1 MNRAITMIAYTLIP
15 IIAGCAST
23 GSHTSS
29 GREITN
35 IQESLSKGE
44 IRLTCDI
51 ACSGSWGAKR
61 KEMKSLYENE
71 LWEDL
76 ASTVAR
82 LGFRSD
88 QTYYYLG
95 RSAEGLGHRD
105 AARTYYKLAK
115 TSYKCDGFPFNNC
128 DGLVFPLM
136 LDERLKMLGP
146 KIAEAALL
154 ASPPIE
160 SVAHNKTDMDE
171 ESNDNRSTSKETPSD
186 SNRYIAASTPIKK
199 SKISAFVDLEYKPQA
214 ALLRDIETLKK
225 ETVVKKP
232 LETNSEYRSRIS
244 DLKRKYSKRAYQITL
259 PIRNGENKPDGL
271 AYFDP
276 ESNTLK
282 VSLPRAESNLLWL
295 KNSEERDLKW
305 VTMSYIELG
314 KANIDSGSYTASN
327 KLGVTVEVSKLEYE
341 SNGIAVLTTATSDY
355 SADNTQSFTI
365 NMEREAAKN
374 LLSKGKVRL
383 NLMMDEG
390 YMEDDESPFI
400 FNSDYEH
407 EPKIDK
413 PIHFVERKYMLPV
426 RLIEMSLLDQSDSV
440 IYKING
446 SQIITDATKN

>member
-1 MNRAITMIAYTLIP
+1 MSRTIKLIAYTLIP

-29 GREITN
+29 GKEITN

-44 IRLTCDI
+44 IRLTCDT

-76 ASTVAR
+76 ATTVAR

-95 RSAEGLGHRD
+95 RSAEGLGHID

-115 TSYKCDGFPFNNC
+115 SSYKCDGFPFNNC
-128 DGLVFPLM
+128 DGLVFPIM
-136 LDERLKMLGP
+136 LDQRLKILGP
-146 KIAEAALL
+146 KIVETASLE
-154 ASPPIE
+154 SPPIE
-160 SVAHNKTDMDE
+160 SIAHNKTDKDDE
-171 ESNDNRSTSKETPSD
+171 NNDNRSNSKETPSD
-186 SNRYIAASTPIKK
+186 SNGYVAASTPIKK
-199 SKISAFVDLEYKPQA
+199 SKISVFGDLEYKPQA
-214 ALLRDIETLKK
+214 ELLKDIETLKK

-232 LETNSEYRSRIS
+232 LETNSEYSSRIS
-244 DLKRKYSKRAYQITL
+244 DLKLKYSRRAYQITL
-259 PIRNGENKPDGL
+259 PILNSENKSDGL

-282 VSLPRAESNLLWL
+282 VSLPRAESKLLWL
-295 KNSEERDLKW
+295 KNSGKRDLKW

-314 KANIDSGSYTASN
+314 KANIDARSYTAGN
-327 KLGVTVEVSKLEYE
+327 KLGATVEVSKLEYE

-355 SADNTQSFTI
+355 SADNTQSFTV

-374 LLSKGKVRL
+374 LLNKGKIRL
-383 NLMMDEG
+383 KVMMDED

-407 EPKIDK
+407 KPKIDK

-426 RLIEMSLLDQSDSV
+426 RLIEISLLNQSNSV
-440 IYKING
+440 IHKMNG
-446 SQIITDATKN
+446 EQIYTDAARD